1 MLLLSGLNHTSNTIH
16 KCKTVPNI
24 APRARRQGL
33 GISTATTTRREGAYS
48 PMHTCKAGRG
58 RPLFLCLGIREAFPQ
73 ILPQAPPHSLI
84 SLRTPQLLVY
94 DASLHRIA
102 TFCGSPQQS
111 RASPPLANMTATSPS
126 GPPKRPKALLFDI
139 GGVCVSISTSLASRS
154 HGGELHGCFE
164 PPFPRTKRL

>member
-16 KCKTVPNI
+16 KCNTVPNV

-33 GISTATTTRREGAYS
+33 GIATATTTRREGNDGDYS
-48 PMHTCKAGRG
+48 PMGTG

-102 TFCGSPQQS
+102 TLCDSPQQPH
-111 RASPPLANMTATSPS
+111 ASPPLANMTATSPS

-139 GGVCVSISTSLASRS
+139 GGVCVSISTSLAS
-154 HGGELHGCFE
+154 
-164 PPFPRTKRL
+164 